1 MLDLD
6 RSEYLTIALFIV
18 VSVAAV
24 YVAFFM

>member
-18 VSVAAV
+18 AGASAV